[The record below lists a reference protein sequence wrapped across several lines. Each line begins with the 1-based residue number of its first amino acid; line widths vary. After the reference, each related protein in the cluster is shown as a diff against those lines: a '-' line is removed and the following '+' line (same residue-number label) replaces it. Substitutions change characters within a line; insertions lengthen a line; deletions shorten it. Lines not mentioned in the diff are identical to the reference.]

1 MTTSTPPELH
11 EELAALD
18 AIEQALAQ
26 LITADL
32 EDVQDA
38 DPDQDPDQDA
48 AAHHAAPLQSIT
60 PAQPAPG

>member
-38 DPDQDPDQDA
+38 DPDQDLDA
-48 AAHHAAPLQSIT
+48 AAHDAAPFQSIT